1 VSRDLDAAQTLRDL
15 LTNPQ
20 MRDTATFK
28 DLTLGEL
35 RAAFL
40 LAATSDPAPLDAA
53 WNEAEAALPEGW
65 WLHTLHAWSFG
76 DMAYR
81 AEAASAGSSDY
92 FGSSDKDRRYG
103 TRTYQSGPTIAEFG
117 PTPAAALQA
126 LAAKLRD
133 TTGREPSAT

>member
-1 VSRDLDAAQTLRDL
+1 MSLDLDAAQTLRDL

-40 LAATSDPAPLDAA
+40 DRLAATSDPAPLDAA
-53 WNEAEAALPEGW
+53 WSALHWLATEYFIPDASGRYGLPITVVGCSCDELDKSCPHVTEAENRAFEVER
-65 WLHTLHAWSFG
+65 TL
-76 DMAYR
+76 
-81 AEAASAGSSDY
+81 
-92 FGSSDKDRRYG
+92 
-103 TRTYQSGPTIAEFG
+103 
-117 PTPAAALQA
+117 A

-133 TTGREPSAT
+133 TTGREPSAS